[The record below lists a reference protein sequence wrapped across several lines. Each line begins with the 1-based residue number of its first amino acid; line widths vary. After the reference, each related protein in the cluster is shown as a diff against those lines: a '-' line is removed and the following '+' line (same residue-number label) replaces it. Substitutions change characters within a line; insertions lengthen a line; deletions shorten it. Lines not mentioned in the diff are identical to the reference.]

1 MNKFFTWVKTKND
14 IHTKK
19 KKELIDHILFQFIN
33 GGFVRRTNAHHR
45 RAIAASLV
53 EAAYKI
59 ERDRQ
64 ENRQG
69 PQAQAPPYWEFFHFK
84 QNHVLIDNVD
94 NSIFGAIYEYNFP
107 NPHLF
112 SHNHNHNQLNPPKY
126 VIAFRGTL
134 TQPDTRSRDL
144 KLDFQ
149 CICNTIHESS
159 RVLLAMEAIQS
170 VVSKCGAKNVWLAG
184 HSLGSAIGLLVGKN
198 MAKMG
203 FPLETYLFNPPFISA
218 PIESIKEERV
228 RQGIRIAGSVLKAG
242 LSAVVKGHH
251 DNHKISSQANN
262 DRDTF
267 NVLSA
272 WFPYLFVN
280 PADHICS
287 GYIGY
292 FEHRHKMEE
301 IGYGKIGKLATKI
314 SVESILSSALGK
326 ETEAYDLLPSA
337 YVIINQTPSP
347 DFRRAHGVEQWW
359 NPNFHFRSLTYQF
372 SR

>member
-1 MNKFFTWVKTKND
+1 M
-14 IHTKK
+14 
-19 KKELIDHILFQFIN
+19 
-33 GGFVRRTNAHHR
+33 HHR

-69 PQAQAPPYWEFFHFK
+69 PEAQASPYWEFFHFK
-84 QNHVLIDNVD
+84 LNHVLTDNVD

-112 SHNHNHNQLNPPKY
+112 HNNHNQLKPPKY
-126 VIAFRGTL
+126 AVAFRGTL
-134 TQPDTRSRDL
+134 TQPHTRSRDL
-144 KLDFQ
+144 TLDFQ

-159 RVLLAMEAIQS
+159 RVLLAMQALQS
-170 VVSKCGAKNVWLAG
+170 LVSSCGAKNVWLAG

-218 PIESIKEERV
+218 PIESIRGERV
-228 RQGIRIAGSVLKAG
+228 RHGIRITGSIMKAG

-251 DNHKISSQANN
+251 SQHITSAQ
-262 DRDTF
+262 DDHDGDTF
-267 NVLSA
+267 SLLSA

-280 PADHICS
+280 PADPICS

-292 FEHRHKMEE
+292 FEHRKTMKE
-301 IGYGKIGKLATKI
+301 IGAGEIGKLATK
-314 SVESILSSALGK
+314 SSFESIFSGALGK
-326 ETEAYDLLPSA
+326 ETEPYDLLPSA
-337 YVIINQTPSP
+337 VLTINQTPSP
-347 DFRRAHGVEQWW
+347 DFRRAHSVEQWW
-359 NPNFHFRSLTYQF
+359 NPNCHYRSLTYQF
-372 SR
+372 SS